1 MVFLP
6 ETPGAGEN
14 RRSWGYLAALRMD
27 NLVPCDLEVPVTA
40 TAVVEG
46 IHWVA
51 RIRWTDVTGN
61 WEQDSPGAILSPQI
75 EGTGVPTRRTH
86 PSPNP

>member
-27 NLVPCDLEVPVTA
+27 NLVPCDLVVPVTA
-40 TAVVEG
+40 TVVVED
-46 IHWVA
+46 IHWAV
-51 RIRWTDVTGN
+51 RIRWTGAPEN
-61 WEQDSPGAILSPQI
+61 WGRDLPGAILSPQI
-75 EGTGVPTRRTH
+75 VGTGVPIRRTH
-86 PSPNP
+86 PSLDP